1 MATSGSF
8 DHTVST
14 SDIIRDA
21 LLQVQ
26 AIGASQ
32 DVPGDMYTDTRRMLN
47 GIVKL
52 WQKKRINIWAQ
63 LECYVFVAPTAESYL
78 LGPAATDAEWC
89 TVDDF
94 VGSVTTVASSSGG
107 STVTV
112 VDDTGMADGDRIGV
126 ELYDGTRQW
135 TTIDGAPAAN
145 VVTLADALTDD
156 VAIGATIYTYTNRPQ
171 RPLRIIHA
179 RRRSTYTGS
188 DVPIDIEAHKEYF
201 DQPSKSSSGS
211 MNFVYYKPELIS
223 GRLYVWQRPNSVEE
237 LLGITVERALADMD
251 NTDDDPDFPIEWQLP
266 LVMNLAKVIEPQY
279 GQLDAGRRAEVR
291 ADADRLFLEAQL
303 GDSEMESTYIRPR
316 RFGRR

>member
-14 SDIIRDA
+14 SDIVRDA

-26 AIGASQ
+26 AIGATQ
-32 DVPGDMYTDTRRMLN
+32 DVPGDMYTDGRRMLN
-47 GIVKL
+47 GLVKS
-52 WQKKRINIWAQ
+52 WQKKRINLWAQ

-78 LGPAATDAEWC
+78 LGPASTDAEWC

-94 VGSVTTVASSSGG
+94 VGSVTTVAASSGA

-112 VDDTGMADGDRIGV
+112 ASDDGMADGDRIGI
-126 ELYDGTRQW
+126 ELDDGTRQW
-135 TTIDGAPAAN
+135 TTISGSPSAN
-145 VVTLADALTDD
+145 VVTLTAALTDD
-156 VAIGATIYTYTNRPQ
+156 VASGATVYTYTSRPQ
-171 RPLRIIHA
+171 RPLRVIHA

-188 DVPIDIEAHKEYF
+188 DVAIDIEAHKEYF
-201 DQPSKSSSGS
+201 DQPSKTSAGS
-211 MNFVYYKPELIS
+211 MNFVYYKPELTS

-237 LLGITVERALADMD
+237 LLGITVERSLADMD

-266 LVMNLAKVIEPQY
+266 LVMNLAKLIEPQY
-279 GQLDAGRRAEVR
+279 GQLDAGRRAELR

-303 GDSEMESTYIRPR
+303 GDAEMESMYIRPR